1 MISNLS
7 DNETEYEKEPTTV
20 IPELPWTI
28 IQSYYKHNTLRR
40 LSQHQIDSYNDF
52 IVQIQ
57 KTIQMF
63 NPYRVVSDQDYD
75 PKSGL
80 YSLEVYVSFENFC
93 IVRPQIQENNG
104 SQKIMFPHEARVRN
118 LTYAS
123 ATYIDVHV
131 KYIVRTGE
139 MLENTNTINN
149 VISRVQLGKIPIM
162 VKSSICVTN
171 QYKHFNSQE
180 MGECEYDVGGY
191 FIINGSEKVVLGQE
205 RSAENK
211 LYCFECKNNTKYS
224 WSCEIRSVSWL
235 QCISPKQ
242 ITLYLSNKNN
252 GFGSAI
258 HIQLNRVKQPI
269 PVMIIFKALGILTDK
284 KICEYILLDLTS
296 TQSTLFLKELQ
307 ASIMEASA
315 YKTREEC
322 IRYIM
327 GYVSY
332 TPQMAD
338 KETGVRRKEE
348 FTKEVIEHDLF
359 PHCHNVTQKIYFL
372 GYMIKTLLMA
382 YFKLIKPSDRDSYI
396 NKRVDMC
403 GTSMNNLYRN
413 YFSRVAKDMDRG
425 IVKEINTGLW
435 KATNDYKN
443 ILNAINISQIIKA
456 ITIENGLKRA
466 LSTGDFGIKNLNTN
480 KVGVAQVLSRLNH
493 LSYLSHLRR
502 VSAPSDKNGKLI
514 PPRKLHTTSFGY
526 FCPAETPEGASVG
539 MVKNLS
545 LLAYVTIHS
554 ETKTILDQVLLL
566 IVELSPTDSPC
577 NYYQKVK
584 VILNGAWI
592 GVTNTPQELFETLKQ
607 KKQNGL
613 FNVYTS
619 IVFNYLAKEIV
630 ICNDSGRLV
639 RPMLRV
645 KNNQL
650 LITPHVLSELA
661 NDRMKWDD
669 LLINNKFETSVI
681 EYIDAEEHEKSYI
694 ANTPA
699 EMQEQDGFLHRT
711 YTHCE
716 IHNSS
721 MFGIL
726 ASLIPFPEYNQSP
739 RNTYQCAQGKQSIS
753 VYARNHKKRFDKTS
767 HILEYPNKPLVTT
780 RIADILSLEQMPT
793 GTNFIVAIASY
804 TGYNQEDS
812 ILMSKEA
819 IERGLA
825 LISNMHTE
833 KDEDK
838 QKRNGELEIRGKP
851 DKTITKGMKIANYEK
866 LNANGIIPK
875 RTFVKNRDIIMS
887 KYVPIKANRNNPMKK
902 IKYEDLS
909 KMVKTSEDTYV
920 ENTITGRNG
929 DGYNFAKIKLCS
941 LRQPVIGDKFSS
953 RHGQKG
959 TIGNIIPRRDMPF
972 TKDGLQP
979 DIIINPHA
987 IPSRMTIGQLKETV
1001 LGLVLLELGLFGDG
1015 TSFGDFSVS
1024 EICDRLHKLGFASN
1038 GNQLMYD
1045 AFTGEQISC
1054 SIFIGPVYYQRL
1066 KHMVKDKIHS
1076 RASGPMV
1083 NLTRQP
1089 AEGRSKDGGL
1099 RLGEMENHCLIAH
1112 GVSRFLK
1119 SRLYDVSDKYMVFI
1133 CKMCG
1138 LIAVYNDAINS
1149 HLCKMCE
1156 NKTHFACVHLPYAC
1170 KLMFQELAVMNVVP
1184 RLITE

>member
-1 MISNLS
+1 MIADNSNIE
-7 DNETEYEKEPTTV
+7 NEKESNAS
-20 IPELPWTI
+20 IPQLPWTI
-28 IQSYYKHNTLRR
+28 ISSYYKHNVLRR

-52 IVQIQ
+52 IIQIQ

-63 NPYRVVSDQDYD
+63 NPYRIVSDQDYD
-75 PKSGL
+75 IKSGF
-80 YSLEVYVSFENFC
+80 YCIEVSVSFENFC

-104 SQKIMFPHEARVRN
+104 SQKIMFPHEARNRN

-123 ATYIDVHV
+123 STYIDVHV
-131 KYIVRTGE
+131 KYTVRSGE
-139 MLENTNTINN
+139 MLENINVINN
-149 VISRVQLGKIPIM
+149 VIPRVQLGKIPIM
-162 VKSSICVTN
+162 LKSSICVLN
-171 QYKHFNSQE
+171 QYKNFNNQE
-180 MGECEYDVGGY
+180 TNECASDCGGY

-252 GFGSAI
+252 GFGCPI
-258 HIQLNRVKQPI
+258 YIQINRFKQPI
-269 PVMIIFKALGILTDK
+269 PLMIIFKALGILTDK
-284 KICEYILLDLTS
+284 SICEYILLDLTNS
-296 TQSTLFLKELQ
+296 QSIQMLKELQ
-307 ASIMEASA
+307 ASIMEANP
-315 YKTREEC
+315 YKTQKEC
-322 IRYIM
+322 IKYIM
-327 GYVSY
+327 SHVSY
-332 TPQMAD
+332 TPQMQMVDVDA
-338 KETGVRRKEE
+338 GIRLKEE
-348 FTKEVIEHDLF
+348 YIKDIFENDLF
-359 PHCHNVTQKIYFL
+359 PHCHNITQKIYFL
-372 GYMIKTLLMA
+372 GYMTKTLLMA
-382 YFKLIKPSDRDSYI
+382 YFKLIKPTDRDSYI

-403 GTSMNNLYRN
+403 GTLLNNLYRN
-413 YFSRVAKDMDRG
+413 YFSRVAKDMERST
-425 IVKEINTGLW
+425 IKEINTGLW
-435 KATNDYKN
+435 KATSDYKN
-443 ILNAINISQIIKA
+443 ILNATNIPQIIKA

-493 LSYLSHLRR
+493 LSFLSHLRR
-502 VSAPSDKNGKLI
+502 MSAPSDKNGKLI
-514 PPRKLHTTSFGY
+514 PPRKLHGTSYGY

-554 ETKTILDQVLLL
+554 ETKPILEQLFPL
-566 IVELSPTDSPC
+566 ITELNLTDSPC
-577 NYYQKVK
+577 CNYNKVK
-584 VILNGAWI
+584 IIVNGTWI
-592 GVTNTPQELFETLKQ
+592 GTTNEPQQLYETLKN
-607 KKQNGL
+607 KKHMGTI
-613 FNVYTS
+613 NVYTS
-619 IVFNYLAKEIV
+619 IVFRYLAKEIV

-639 RPMLRV
+639 RPLLRV
-645 KNNQL
+645 KKNNL
-650 LITPHVLSELA
+650 LLTPQIVTDLTNDVLT
-661 NDRMKWDD
+661 WDN
-669 LLINNKFETSVI
+669 LLINTNTESSII
-681 EYIDAEEHEKSYI
+681 EYIDAEEHERSLI
-694 ANTPA
+694 ASTPD
-699 EMQEQDGFLHRT
+699 ELGTPKGIFFHT

-753 VYARNHKKRFDKTS
+753 LYATNHKKRFDKTS
-767 HILEYPNKPLVTT
+767 HILEYPTKPLVTT
-780 RIADILSLEQMPT
+780 RIADILSLDQMPT

-825 LISNMHTE
+825 LISNLHTE

-851 DKTITKGMKIANYEK
+851 DKAITKGMKIANYEK

-875 RTFVKNRDIIMS
+875 GTFVKNRDIIMS

-929 DGYNFAKIKLCS
+929 DGYNFAKIKLS
-941 LRQPVIGDKFSS
+941 AMREPIIGDKFSS

-959 TIGNIIPRRDMPF
+959 TVGNIIPRCDMPF
-972 TKDGLQP
+972 TKDGIQP

-987 IPSRMTIGQLKETV
+987 IPSRMTIGQLKET
-1001 LGLVLLELGLFGDG
+1001 LMGLVLLEMGLFGDG

-1024 EICDRLHKLGFASN
+1024 EICDRLHKLGYASN

-1045 AFTGEQISC
+1045 AFTGEQIQC

-1066 KHMVKDKIHS
+1066 KHMVTDKIHS

-1119 SRLYDVSDKYMVFI
+1119 SRLYDVSDKYMVFT
-1133 CKMCG
+1133 CKKCG
-1138 LIAVYNDAINS
+1138 LIAIYNDEINS
-1149 HLCKMCE
+1149 HLCKMCD
-1156 NKTHFACVHLPYAC
+1156 NKTHFACVHIPYSC

-1184 RLITE
+1184 RIITE